1 MVKLTL
7 YQYTGQKNVVN
18 KSLPVGI
25 DCLGVLRDITDVI
38 NPTIIIR
45 VKTPVKANYAYLPDF
60 GRYYFIDSIS
70 YISGDKAEIN
80 LSVDVLK
87 SYESEIMD
95 ATATVRETDNP
106 DKYASNRETVY
117 NRKPKFEKVEF
128 PNKNLLN
135 DTGTIVMVTIKG
147 SLNDVTNNENNNK

>member
-1 MVKLTL
+1 MIKLTL

-25 DCLGVLRDITDVI
+25 DCLGVLRSATNVI

-45 VKTPVKANYAYLPDF
+45 VNTLVKANYAYLPDF
-60 GRYYFIDSIS
+60 GRYYFVDNIS
-70 YISGDKAEIN
+70 YIPGDKAEIN

-117 NRKPKFEKVEF
+117 NRKPNFEKIEF
-128 PNKNLLN
+128 PNKNLFN
-135 DTGTIVMVTIKG
+135 DTGTMIMITLKG
-147 SLNDVTNNENNNK
+147 DNK

>member
-18 KSLPVGI
+18 KNLPVGI
-25 DCLGVLRDITDVI
+25 DCLGVLRDTTDVI
-38 NPTIIIR
+38 SPTIIIR
-45 VKTPVKANYAYLPDF
+45 IKTPVKANYAYLPDF
-60 GRYYFIDSIS
+60 GRYYFIDNIS

-87 SYESEIMD
+87 SYENEIMD

-128 PNKNLLN
+128 PNKNLF
-135 DTGTIVMVTIKG
+135 DETGSIIMVTIKG
-147 SLNDVTNNENNNK
+147 NKSENVSN

>member
-1 MVKLTL
+1 MIKLTL

-25 DCLGVLRDITDVI
+25 DCLGVLRSATDVI

-45 VKTPVKANYAYLPDF
+45 VKTLVKANYAYLPEF
-60 GRYYFIDSIS
+60 GRYYFVDNIR
-70 YISGDKAEIN
+70 YIPGDKAEIN

-87 SYESEIMD
+87 SYENEIMS

-128 PNKNLLN
+128 PNKNLF
-135 DTGTIVMVTIKG
+135 DETGSIIMVTIKG
-147 SLNDVTNNENNNK
+147 NKSENLSD

>member
-1 MVKLTL
+1 MIKLTL

-18 KSLPVGI
+18 KTLPIGI
-25 DCLGVLRDITDVI
+25 DCLGVLRDTTDVI
-38 NPTIIIR
+38 SPTIIIR

-60 GRYYFIDSIS
+60 GRYYFIDNIR

-95 ATATVRETDNP
+95 ATATVTCTDTP
-106 DKYASNRETVY
+106 DKFSSNRESIY
-117 NRKPKFEKVEF
+117 NRQPNFEKIEF
-128 PNKNLLN
+128 PNKNLF
-135 DTGTIVMVTIKG
+135 DGKGTIIMVTIKG
-147 SLNDVTNNENNNK
+147 E